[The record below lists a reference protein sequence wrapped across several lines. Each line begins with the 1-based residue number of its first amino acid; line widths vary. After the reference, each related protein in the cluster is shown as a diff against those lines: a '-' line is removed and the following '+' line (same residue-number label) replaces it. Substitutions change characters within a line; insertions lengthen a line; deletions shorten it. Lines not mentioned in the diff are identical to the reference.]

1 MKKKIDIPKVVDS
14 IVAIMQTMIMAL
26 ISFLGNDNPSYRIIA
41 YFIVT
46 TCFIVYY
53 LFLRNPL
60 IEFIL
65 SYQKIDVD
73 YIKQMDIASVFKQS
87 IVPEIRSI
95 SDQTVARDDFELL
108 YRFMIW
114 KKSVYFV
121 ADHFWEDNQLCNVM
135 MKDSISYA
143 INTVYQNEIIAVSRK
158 LLELRETN
166 DFVRIISAYSCVT
179 LQKEI
184 DEKISILKKITQR

>member
-1 MKKKIDIPKVVDS
+1 MKKKTDITKIADS
-14 IVAIMQTMIMAL
+14 IVAIMQTIIMAL
-26 ISFLGNDNPSYRIIA
+26 ISFLINGKLSNRIIA
-41 YFIVT
+41 YLIVA

-53 LFLRNPL
+53 LCLRNPIIEL
-60 IEFIL
+60 IQ
-65 SYQKIDVD
+65 SYQQIDID
-73 YIKQMDIASVFKQS
+73 HIKQRDIATVFKQS

-95 SDQTVARDDFELL
+95 SEQTDCPDDFELL

-121 ADHFWEDNQLCNVM
+121 ADHFWEDNQLCNV
-135 MKDSISYA
+135 KINDSIYYSV
-143 INTVYQNEIIAVSRK
+143 NTVYQNEIITVSRK

-166 DFVRIISAYSCVT
+166 NFVRIISAYYCLT

-184 DEKISILKKITQR
+184 DEKVSILKKITQS